1 LPQTPE
7 KIRVLIVDDIAETR
21 ENLRK
26 LLSFEPDIDVV
37 GAAGSGSEG
46 IELAREFEPH
56 VVLMDINMPGMDGIT
71 ATERLLK
78 ESPTTQVVMLS
89 VQGETDYLRRAMLA
103 GARDYLTKP
112 ASADELVNTIHRVFE
127 MGKSQ
132 PGGAGASKAEA
143 AVREPARERERRER
157 GRTVAFFSPKGG
169 TGCTTVAVNTA
180 IALQEQI
187 GDERKVALFDGH
199 LQFGDVGV
207 MLNLRPDRSV
217 ADLAD
222 RIQELDR
229 DLLSSVMSA
238 HGSGIKVLL
247 APPRPEAGE
256 SLLANPAMEEGGG
269 STVGTIL
276 DKMRD
281 DFDIVVADTWSR
293 VDDVTLT
300 LFDAASLIVLVVTP
314 DIPAVKSARLFLEL
328 VSKLDYDMENVAL
341 VINGTG
347 RRGSLQ
353 ASQIEKA
360 IMSVA
365 AEIPFD
371 ERSALAAANRGVP
384 VIVRD
389 RNRPISE
396 AIAELAAVI
405 WDRLSEAEEEQ
416 QSEDGDKEA
425 EGVGGTGLLR
435 LKKAFQRK

>member
-1 LPQTPE
+1 MQPPE
-7 KIRVLIVDDIAETR
+7 DKIRVVVIDDIAETR

-26 LLSFEPDIDVV
+26 LLSFEPDVEVV
-37 GAAGSGSEG
+37 GAAGSGPKG
-46 IELAREFEPH
+46 IELAEEFRPH

-71 ATERLLK
+71 ATEELLR
-78 ESPTTQVVMLS
+78 EVPTAQVVMLS

-132 PGGAGASKAEA
+132 FAGAAAGEAEA
-143 AVREPARERERRER
+143 AKKRREEERKRR
-157 GRTVAFFSPKGG
+157 GKGNTVAFFSPKGG

-180 IALQEQI
+180 IALQDLM
-187 GDERKVALFDGH
+187 GDERRVALLDGN

-207 MLNLRPDRSV
+207 MLNLRPDRSI
-217 ADLAD
+217 ADLVD
-222 RIQELDR
+222 RIQELDP

-256 SLLANPAMEEGGG
+256 SLLANPVEEGGQTAIG
-269 STVGTIL
+269 AIL
-276 DKMRD
+276 DRMRQ
-281 DFDIVVADTWSR
+281 DFDVIVADVWST
-293 VDDVTLT
+293 VDDVSLT

-328 VSKLDYDMENVAL
+328 AGKLDYAL
-341 VINGTG
+341 EDIVLVVNGAN

-360 IMSVA
+360 MMPVSV
-365 AEIPFD
+365 EIPFD
-371 ERSALAAANRGVP
+371 DGFALGAANRGVP
-384 VIVRD
+384 VIRRD
-389 RNRPISE
+389 RHRAISE
-396 AIAELAAVI
+396 GIAALAETI
-405 WDRLSEAEEEQ
+405 HDRLSEDDEEE
-416 QSEDGDKEA
+416 EKPDRARDTD
-425 EGVGGTGLLR
+425 GVGGTGLLR
-435 LKKAFQRK
+435 LKKAFKQA

>member
-1 LPQTPE
+1 MD
-7 KIRVLIVDDIAETR
+7 KIRVIIIDDVAETR

-71 ATERLLK
+71 ATEKLLQAV
-78 ESPTTQVVMLS
+78 PGAQVVMLS

-127 MGKSQ
+127 MGKTHSAQ
-132 PGGAGASKAEA
+132 RGARQTEA
-143 AVREPARERERRER
+143 PSSEPAEEQERRGK
-157 GRTVAFFSPKGG
+157 GRTVVFFGPKGG
-169 TGCTTVAVNTA
+169 TGCTTLAVNTA
-180 IALQEQI
+180 VALQERATE
-187 GDERKVALFDGH
+187 ERRVALLDGN

-222 RIQELDR
+222 RVDELDR
-229 DLLSSVMSA
+229 DLISSVMSA

-247 APPRPEAGE
+247 APPRPEAAE
-256 SLLANPAMEEGGG
+256 SLLANAAEENGKGAIEAVLG
-269 STVGTIL
+269 
-276 DKMRD
+276 KMRD
-281 DFDIVVADTWSR
+281 DFDIIVADTWSW

-300 LFDAASLIVLVVTP
+300 LFDAASLIVLVITP
-314 DIPAVKSARLFLEL
+314 DIPAVKSARLFVEL
-328 VSKLDYDMENVAL
+328 ADKLDYGMENIVL
-341 VINGTG
+341 VVNATG
-347 RRGSLQ
+347 KKGNLQ
-353 ASQIEKA
+353 ANQIENA
-360 IMSVA
+360 IMPVV

-384 VIVRD
+384 LIVRD
-389 RNRPISE
+389 RNKPISRS
-396 AIAELAAVI
+396 IADLAEMI
-405 WDRLSEAEEEQ
+405 HQRLIETEGEEEATG
-416 QSEDGDKEA
+416 ETETTGLRGA
-425 EGVGGTGLLR
+425 GLLR
-435 LKKAFQRK
+435 LKEAFDRG